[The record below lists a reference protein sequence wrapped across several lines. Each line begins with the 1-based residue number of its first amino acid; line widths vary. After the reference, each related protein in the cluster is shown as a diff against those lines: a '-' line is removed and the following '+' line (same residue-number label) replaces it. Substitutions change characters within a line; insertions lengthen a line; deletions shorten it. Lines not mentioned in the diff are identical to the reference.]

1 MRLLLVRHGESICAV
16 NGIVGGEKGC
26 TGLTERGFAQARA
39 LGDRLAR
46 ERLRVDAL
54 VASTLPR
61 AHQTAEAIASALDVE
76 IESDED
82 LRELIPGEI
91 DGTPWVEFDGFDVI
105 AEPDRAVSAGGE
117 SLNVFRARVH
127 RVLDRLAEAYDGKTV
142 IAACHGG
149 VIGVSFVGL
158 LGIGAGSQTSIDV
171 QFTSITEWRRDDDR
185 WHLVR
190 LNDYAHLM
198 GSDLLAQV

>member
-1 MRLLLVRHGESICAV
+1 VRLLLVRHGESICSV
-16 NGIVGGEKGC
+16 NGIVGGELGC
-26 TGLTERGFAQARA
+26 TGLTERGHAQARA
-39 LGDRLAR
+39 LGERLAR

-61 AHQTAEAIASALDVE
+61 AHQTAEAIAAALDLE
-76 IESDED
+76 ISSDED

-91 DGTPWVEFDGFDVI
+91 DGTPWADFAGFDVI
-105 AEPDRAVSAGGE
+105 AEPDRVISPGGE
-117 SLNVFRARVH
+117 SLNVFHARVH
-127 RVLDRLAEAYDGKTV
+127 GVLDRLAEAYDGKTV
-142 IAACHGG
+142 VAACHGG
-149 VIGVSFVGL
+149 VVGVAFVGL
-158 LGIGAGSQTSIDV
+158 LGIPVDNQTSIDV
-171 QFTSITEWRRDDDR
+171 QFTSITEWRRDADR